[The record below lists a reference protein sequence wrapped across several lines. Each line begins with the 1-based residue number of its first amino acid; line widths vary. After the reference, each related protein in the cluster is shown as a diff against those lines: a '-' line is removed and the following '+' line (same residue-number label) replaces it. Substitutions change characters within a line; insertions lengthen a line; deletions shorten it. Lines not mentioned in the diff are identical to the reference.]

1 MSYDLMVFDA
11 AAVPLERPAFIAW
24 VRRMIRM
31 GEGSILEETQLPS
44 LTAWRHDMSAR
55 YRRHS
60 LRYGREVTPCLLEPD
75 FRVTASAI
83 YASFDWRLYAP
94 LYRDGLRLAQDH
106 QIGFF
111 DVSGDDAA
119 VWTPGAR
126 GRLVVAH
133 KADRPGLP
141 DGETVAASSPLASS
155 GR

>member
-1 MSYDLMVFDA
+1 MSYDLMVFDP

-31 GEGSILEETQLPS
+31 GEGAVLETIRLPA
-44 LTAWRHDMSAR
+44 LTAWRDDMSVR

-60 LRYGREVTPCLLEPD
+60 LRYGREVTPGLLEPD
-75 FRVTASAI
+75 FRTTASAI
-83 YASFDWRLYAP
+83 YASFDWRLCVP
-94 LYRDGLRLAQDH
+94 LYRDGLHLAQAH
-106 QIGFF
+106 QLGFF

-119 VWTPGAR
+119 VWAPGPR
-126 GRLVVAH
+126 GRLLVAH

-141 DGETVAASSPLASS
+141 DGETLPSSVSTAPA